1 MLNEL
6 FAYETVN
13 KAKSYIKLINII
25 FDDIE
30 SLIKRL
36 KVVVRENKDI

>member
-6 FAYETVN
+6 FAYEIIN
-13 KAKSYIKLINII
+13 KAKNYIKLVNII

-30 SLIKRL
+30 NLIKRL